1 MHKNIEQEV
10 SEAIRIY
17 YSDYSQV
24 WIWFAS
30 LALFRFLL
38 VALAFFNLAIIDQRF
53 VANPGSTAS
62 ESEEEAGW
70 SSPGKNMKHFFFL
83 KSINAYKRPIFC
95 ILYKSRVSLLWRF
108 VCGLYKCPVFGVVN
122 SIASTLEDTNKVAT
136 AMLRQRVE
144 LEKCWLFFN
153 LVEARTSFDDKQH
166 IAFSMQCVLSA
177 WLLNPP
183 RTDGRFPLSAAT
195 MLEALAPIGE
205 LHSSKELSGVGRA
218 EMSESWVHGSINSD
232 FRPLWYHWN
241 SLDSR
246 SPPSLSLCFCLYPLK
261 LRPLKFSWCNA
272 FEKKQIIFFCNW
284 WANDYPYDIFF
295 LSARN

>member
-1 MHKNIEQEV
+1 MDMICKSCTFSISSGCSCFLQFGYHRSALCCKSRLN
-10 SEAIRIY
+10 
-17 YSDYSQV
+17 
-24 WIWFAS
+24 S
-30 LALFRFLL
+30 LREW
-38 VALAFFNLAIIDQRF
+38 RR
-53 VANPGSTAS
+53 
-62 ESEEEAGW
+62 GW
-70 SSPGKNMKHFFFL
+70 LKFTGKKHETFFFL

-272 FEKKQIIFFCNW
+272 FGKKTTHLLLQLVSKRLSIWYIFSIRQEL
-284 WANDYPYDIFF
+284 AGRLQ
-295 LSARN
+295 LSAKKFDA

>member
-1 MHKNIEQEV
+1 MTIPKYGYDLQVLHFFDFFWLLLLSSIWLSSISALLQIQAQQPQRVKKRLVEVHREKTWNI
-10 SEAIRIY
+10 
-17 YSDYSQV
+17 
-24 WIWFAS
+24 
-30 LALFRFLL
+30 
-38 VALAFFNLAIIDQRF
+38 
-53 VANPGSTAS
+53 
-62 ESEEEAGW
+62 
-70 SSPGKNMKHFFFL
+70 FFL

-272 FEKKQIIFFCNW
+272 FEKKQLIFFCNW